1 MADPRAMLNYNTE
14 LMKCLEDLKEKRDE
28 IKRQVQREEEDK
40 AKIQRE
46 MNVLN
51 ERLKK
56 VHESLQRKTIARAEY
71 DKTIQE
77 IENAYTKILE
87 SSQTL
92 LHVLKRESVN
102 LSNPKKHIGI

>member
-1 MADPRAMLNYNTE
+1 MSADPNAMLNYNAE
-14 LMKCLEDLKEKRDE
+14 LVKCLEELKEKRDE
-28 IKRQVQREEEDK
+28 VNRQIKREEEDK

-46 MNVLN
+46 LGILN
-51 ERLKK
+51 ERLKR
-56 VHESLQRKTIARAEY
+56 VSESLQRKTIARAEY

-77 IENAYTKILE
+77 IEGAYSKILE

-102 LSNPKKHIGI
+102 LSNPKKRV